1 MTPLRWLTAP
11 YAAILCAN
19 PNDLQ
24 VCSKLK
30 MCRDRCQSSC
40 VHNFH
45 LCIEFSLVSNNCTS
59 RLSFRATIDGSP
71 LSDLRDRK
79 LVSKID
85 SHLFK
90 TCGLRHVSLHHHFSI
105 TGPSNIRIFEEK
117 LADLTRQTYGDI
129 RFDKSTI
136 RHQIFEYSDL
146 TESKCHSL
154 AWNSLCLFL
163 IEES

>member
-45 LCIEFSLVSNNCTS
+45 LCIEFSLVSNNCNS
-59 RLSFRATIDGSP
+59 RLSFRATIDGSL
-71 LSDLRDRK
+71 LSDLRDTSK
-79 LVSKID
+79 LQFPKIGRLSSTGFGTND
-85 SHLFK
+85 VQFTVEVFHPTGTLFQQ
-90 TCGLRHVSLHHHFSI
+90 TCGPH
-105 TGPSNIRIFEEK
+105 K
-117 LADLTRQTYGDI
+117 
-129 RFDKSTI
+129 TI
-136 RHQIFEYSDL
+136 L
-146 TESKCHSL
+146 
-154 AWNSLCLFL
+154 
-163 IEES
+163 